1 LWLAHK
7 EDPKLSE
14 KPHLVKAHLV
24 SAPDFGLTFD
34 LLLAGVSGSCDGR
47 QLEAHVAP
55 FHVSSGSL
63 RRKESPSLQGCQI
76 FPGT

>member
-47 QLEAHVAP
+47 QLEEK
-55 FHVSSGSL
+55 
-63 RRKESPSLQGCQI
+63 RKSFLAGLPDFSWYMIPKPEK
-76 FPGT
+76 